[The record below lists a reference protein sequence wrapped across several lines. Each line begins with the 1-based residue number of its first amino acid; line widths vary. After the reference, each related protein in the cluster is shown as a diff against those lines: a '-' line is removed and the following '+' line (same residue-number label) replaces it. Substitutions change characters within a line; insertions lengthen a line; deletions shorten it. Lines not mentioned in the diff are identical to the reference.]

1 MHLKG
6 KTGFYECEFRMKH
19 KSGHWIWIMDRG
31 MIVRWDNLGNPVRM
45 TGTLIDISSLK
56 NTEINLKTQMEKNQA
71 LVEKYLTQNE
81 ELKDSLDRIKRI
93 NNELETAKL
102 NAEESY
108 RLKSAFL
115 ANMSHEIRTPMNGII
130 GFSELLTDVGLAADK
145 RSYYA
150 QIIIESSKQLLALV
164 NDILDLSRIETGQV
178 PLFFEEVVVNDLIN
192 ILFAFFEPQ
201 TGSKNIVLQTV
212 KPLNNAQSTISAD
225 KTRLRQIITNLLNN
239 AFKFTH
245 EGHIKFG
252 YKKTDGFLQ
261 FFVEDTGIGI
271 PENMHEKIFE
281 PFRQVQEEITQ
292 QFGGTGLGL
301 SISTKLVELLGG
313 KIWLESQPGKGS
325 VFHFTIPYTQLAAPA
340 KETVRQEKKSR
351 IHAPGLAIMVAE
363 DDDVNYLYLETVLS
377 KYGIKLIRASTGS
390 EAVEICEKH
399 PEIKMVLMDIKMPF
413 MNGYDATRTIKMRRP
428 DLPIIAQTAYVMH
441 EDKNKASEAGCDD
454 YITKPIKKEELLA
467 MVDKYVNR
475 RNKS

>member
-1 MHLKG
+1 
-6 KTGFYECEFRMKH
+6 
-19 KSGHWIWIMDRG
+19 
-31 MIVRWDNLGNPVRM
+31 
-45 TGTLIDISSLK
+45 
-56 NTEINLKTQMEKNQA
+56 
-71 LVEKYLTQNE
+71 
-81 ELKDSLDRIKRI
+81 
-93 NNELETAKL
+93 
-102 NAEESY
+102 
-108 RLKSAFL
+108 
-115 ANMSHEIRTPMNGII
+115 MSHEIRTPMNGII

-225 KTRLRQIITNLLNN
+225 KTRLRQILTNLLNN

-281 PFRQVQEEITQ
+281 PFRQVQEDHPAIWRYGARIVH
-292 QFGGTGLGL
+292 FHKTG
-301 SISTKLVELLGG
+301 
-313 KIWLESQPGKGS
+313 
-325 VFHFTIPYTQLAAPA
+325 
-340 KETVRQEKKSR
+340 
-351 IHAPGLAIMVAE
+351 
-363 DDDVNYLYLETVLS
+363 
-377 KYGIKLIRASTGS
+377 
-390 EAVEICEKH
+390 
-399 PEIKMVLMDIKMPF
+399 
-413 MNGYDATRTIKMRRP
+413 
-428 DLPIIAQTAYVMH
+428 
-441 EDKNKASEAGCDD
+441 
-454 YITKPIKKEELLA
+454 
-467 MVDKYVNR
+467 
-475 RNKS
+475 